1 MVPIIYGGIL
11 RLTSALEM
19 TTPGN
24 SRKPRADA
32 LRNRER
38 LLEAAKQA
46 FTEVGAQVS
55 LDEIVRRAG
64 VGIGT
69 LYRHFPTREAV
80 VEAVYRREIGQLA
93 DAAKELLESH
103 RPIDALHAWLKLF
116 VDYMATKRVIAPI
129 LASAP
134 GAAAALYESSGSLI
148 QCAVTLLLDQ
158 AIAAR
163 EIRSDI
169 EPSDMMQ
176 ALAGL
181 AYGFSTPGWET
192 RTLRLI
198 DVLMHGLRPQQ

>member
-1 MVPIIYGGIL
+1 
-11 RLTSALEM
+11 M
-19 TTPGN
+19 TTTRN
-24 SRKPRADA
+24 VRKPRADA

-38 LLEAAKQA
+38 LVEAAKRA

-69 LYRHFPTREAV
+69 LYRHFPTRDAV

-93 DAAKELLESH
+93 DAAKALLQSH
-103 RPIDALHAWLKLF
+103 RPVDALHAWLELF
-116 VDYMATKRVIAPI
+116 VDYVATKRVIAPI

-134 GAAAALYESSGSLI
+134 GGVAALYESSGSLI
-148 QCAVTLLLDQ
+148 QAAVTLLLEH
-158 AIAAR
+158 AIAAG
-163 EIRSDI
+163 EIRPDI

-181 AYGFSTPGWET
+181 AYGSSTAGWET